1 MKILIFLQ
9 YFFIYLRRLTRLLL
23 LLVWLLLSLITFIIF
38 RALNI
43 KICKSIPRYFHI
55 GFLKILN
62 FKIHLVG
69 NIHTEKPGLLIS
81 NHASWIDISILSSLT
96 NISFIAKSEVAK
108 WPLFGFLARLQDTF
122 FVERR
127 SIKAAEQKAEINNI
141 LLKGKRLVLFPEG
154 TSSDGNRVLKFKSSL
169 FSVAENKIENSEN
182 YLIQAVTI
190 CYKGVNGLP
199 MSRSERPFISWWG
212 NMNLMKHLW
221 NILTLNS
228 VDILV
233 IAHQPLENTYDRK
246 TLSKLAWLQVS
257 HGLGLALSGRPRS
270 LNYKESIFEAIG

>member
-9 YFFIYLRRLTRLLL
+9 YFCIYLRRLTRLLL

-43 KICKSIPRYFHI
+43 KVYKSIPRYFHI

-96 NISFIAKSEVAK
+96 NISFIAKAEVAK

-141 LLKGKRLVLFPEG
+141 LLNGKRLVLFPEG

-199 MSRSERPFISWWG
+199 MSRSERIFISWCG
-212 NMNLMKHLW
+212 NMGLMKHLW

-270 LNYKESIFEAIG
+270 LNYKESIFEAIA